1 MYICWWYVSHYTIYV
16 NYAFYLYLPLSHT
29 YIYIYLYS
37 DRYKAR
43 LEHDTKTKQMM
54 VDIQPEPNE
63 LSNTLMFKE
72 K

>member
-1 MYICWWYVSHYTIYV
+1 MLVVCISLYYICELCFLFILTSI
-16 NYAFYLYLPLSHT
+16 A